1 MENQPPQPF
10 NQPQPRPQPALQSA
24 PAKSSGEM
32 FWKIS
37 TVVLMVVLAV
47 FAFKVSSD
55 INKLGGNVVAGN
67 TITGNAV
74 AGNAPAV
81 RNAPAPSPSPTVD
94 MAKLLDDDA
103 VRGDAKAPVTIIE
116 FSDYQCPFCERFYSQ
131 TEKQIEEQ
139 YVKTGKVKFV
149 YRDFPL
155 SFHQNAQ
162 KAAEA
167 AECAGEQN
175 KYWEMHDKLFDN
187 SQGDGTG
194 LNTADLKKY
203 AADLKLDT
211 TKFNDCLD
219 TGKMTSEVQKD
230 FLDGQKAGVQG
241 TPAFY
246 VNGQLISGAQ
256 PFSAFQQVIDAEL
269 AAN

>member
-1 MENQPPQPF
+1 MENQPQES
-10 NQPQPRPQPALQSA
+10 QARSQSA
-24 PAKSSGEM
+24 MQSSAPKSGSGEM

-55 INKLGGNVVAGN
+55 ISKITGGAGGN

-74 AGNAPAV
+74 AGNAPAPQ
-81 RNAPAPSPSPTVD
+81 APAPTPTAPTVD
-94 MAKLLDDDA
+94 MVKLIDDDT
-103 VRGDAKAPVTIIE
+103 VKGDAKAPVTIVE
-116 FSDYQCPFCERFYSQ
+116 FSDYQCPFCTRFYQ
-131 TEKQIEEQ
+131 TEKQIDEQ

-167 AECAGEQN
+167 AECAGEQG

-187 SQGDGTG
+187 SQADGTG

-203 AADLKLDT
+203 AVDLSLDT
-211 TKFNDCLD
+211 TKFNTCLD
-219 TGKMTSEVQKD
+219 TGAMAKEVQKD
-230 FLDGQKAGVQG
+230 FNDGQAAGIQG
-241 TPAFY
+241 TPGFF
-246 VNGQLISGAQ
+246 VNGVPISGAQ
-256 PFSAFQQVIDAEL
+256 PFSAFQQVIDAQL